1 MKFKS
6 EKETVF
12 HFLFF
17 SLFAREEIE
26 MERGKKGAPI
36 SMCSFWYIRD
46 GKRIYFPL
54 KFFLGTDLIIV
65 IIFEFLSS
73 ACRQYM

>member
-26 MERGKKGAPI
+26 MERGKKGRQFRCAL
-36 SMCSFWYIRD
+36 F
-46 GKRIYFPL
+46 G
-54 KFFLGTDLIIV
+54 
-65 IIFEFLSS
+65 IFEMEKEFIFL
-73 ACRQYM
+73 